1 MTLWKNRIAK
11 HRARN
16 GWWTDPPNL
25 VLQEHGL
32 LVREESGFP
41 AIPKN
46 GLDPSQYF
54 GENEA
59 IGRQMQEQF
68 TGRAVAVLGRAGLN
82 AWRNSADPISPLVL
96 TPLVDSINSSNLVR
110 RLPPE
115 RS

>member
-1 MTLWKNRIAK
+1 VDGSAELGAPG
-11 HRARN
+11 ARPS
-16 GWWTDPPNL
+16 GAR
-25 VLQEHGL
+25 
-32 LVREESGFP
+32 RERFP
-41 AIPKN
+41 AIPKD

-59 IGRQMQEQF
+59 IRRQMQEQF

-110 RLPPE
+110 RLPRE